1 VTLALDFTYGLAAT
15 LPRLLLVMHTN
26 LIMIMV
32 RLGRRRIDE
41 PDHWKLRGG
50 QYDSPMSR

>member
-1 VTLALDFTYGLAAT
+1 VTLALDCAYGLAAT
-15 LPRLLLVMHTN
+15 FPRLLLVILTN
-26 LIMIMV
+26 IIMIMV
-32 RLGRRRIDE
+32 RLGWRRIDE